1 MRNKTNLN
9 NNLNNNTHITL
20 NEDLSLV
27 KLLEDNDINFDN
39 ETENEPWLFQN
50 SPYYHTHEFCRL
62 LDSKRD
68 AFIILSLNCQS
79 LHAKFEYLRTYLESY
94 NNYKIGAVCLQETW
108 LAADSDLSLLQH
120 DGYNLISVGKS
131 CSAHGG
137 VAIYLHENFNF
148 KIIDHGMSSD
158 IWDGQ
163 IFEFFEESALVTNN
177 K

>member
-1 MRNKTNLN
+1 M
-9 NNLNNNTHITL
+9 
-20 NEDLSLV
+20 
-27 KLLEDNDINFDN
+27 LEDNDINFDN

-108 LAADSDLSLLQH
+108 LAADSDLSLLQL

-163 IFEFFEESALVTNN
+163 IIEIFEESALVTNN
-177 K
+177 KKIYL